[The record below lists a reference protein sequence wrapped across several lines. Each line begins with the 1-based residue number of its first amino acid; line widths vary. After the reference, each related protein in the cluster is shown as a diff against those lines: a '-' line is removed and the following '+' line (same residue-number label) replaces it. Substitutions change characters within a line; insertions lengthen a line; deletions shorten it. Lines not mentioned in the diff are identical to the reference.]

1 MINLRLATQKN
12 LSKEQIEKIE
22 FRQFFRG
29 VIEEVMQSEVIASTK
44 SITSSNS
51 FLENL
56 YHVWQDNEHRLQN
69 LWGFTADWKYHKFWT
84 VPGCTCPKLDNQDN
98 YPTGP
103 YFYNDGCPYHKI
115 PF

>member
-29 VIEEVMQSEVIASTK
+29 VIEEVMQSEVIASTG
-44 SITSSNS
+44 SITS
-51 FLENL
+51 LENL
-56 YHVWQDNEHRLQN
+56 AKVWSDNEYTLQN
-69 LWGFTADWKYHKFWT
+69 LWGFTADCRYHKFWT
-84 VPGCTCPKLDNQDN
+84 LPGCTCPKLYNQDN

-103 YFYNDGCPYHKI
+103 YFYNNGCPFHKI